1 MISSRTCRFP
11 AMTILLFASVSC
23 MSVRTK
29 TIVSPADYVSF
40 KPRIVGVVTASGAEY
55 AFSGSAPAR
64 LWNGNI
70 VGTAMVVSAE
80 RVELS
85 GPLRLVMKRTDG
97 TIYQVT
103 DSSGR
108 VYGVREVVREEPGQ
122 LVFLA
127 ESSGPRQVSIPFS
140 EVRLLRYKK
149 TNPLLTV
156 AGAGLGYIGAGFL
169 ILAIVGIH

>member
-1 MISSRTCRFP
+1 MKPSRASRFL
-11 AMTILLFASVSC
+11 ATAILLFAAVSC

-29 TIVSPADYVSF
+29 TILSPADYVSF

-55 AFSGSAPAR
+55 VFSGSAPAR
-64 LWNGNI
+64 LYGGNI
-70 VGTAMVVSAE
+70 VGTATVVSGE

-85 GPLRLVMKRTDG
+85 GPLRLVMKRNDG

-103 DSSGR
+103 DGSGR
-108 VYGVREVVREEPGQ
+108 VYGVREVVREEPGR

-149 TNPLLTV
+149 TNALLTV